1 MKLINKVLTGMALTA
16 MTATAAQASTLE
28 DVRAAGELKCCND
41 WLGWFC
47 CT

>member
-28 DVRAAGELKCCND
+28 EVQQNQPSQ
-41 WLGWFC
+41 
-47 CT
+47 